1 MKQNIQMTLR
11 SALSV
16 FAGLFVGILLSYLV
30 YRLSLPV
37 RPFVYVAF

>member
-11 SALSV
+11 SGLSV
-16 FAGLFVGILLSYLV
+16 FAGLIVGILFSYLV

-37 RPFVYVAF
+37 KPFVYVAF

>member
-1 MKQNIQMTLR
+1 MKRNIQMTLR

-16 FAGLFVGILLSYLV
+16 FAGLFVGILFSYLV

-37 RPFVYVAF
+37 KPFVYVAF